1 MPKHLTIWTQALILA
16 LGACP
21 LPAALLAAI
30 LTSAAGCHLGET
42 APVPCV
48 VLGHD
53 FGQLLYEMATSIR
66 FVGLTIPL
74 AILALIVWRIV
85 LHFTS
90 RQTEPTSDRR
100 QVKIKDSK
108 DTILKFPGPVTI
120 GPPLKGRMM
129 WLFGAALLTI
139 LFANVDT
146 TTIPITVFFGIVTM
160 IMVAKLLPGSCTLRL
175 DASGFETTRW
185 FLHATIPVERCQRV
199 RGAGLQQ
206 SGLCDLQRQQAA
218 PRIFWQVERRG
229 FGRQKQRAAEFLR
242 GARLSGAAHELLAE
256 ISVACD
262 QTDWSKGSYRAGGSR
277 SLAKDVR
284 APRNKHQGSA
294 KTTAGPS
301 LIAFALSDLR

>member
-30 LTSAAGCHLGET
+30 LTSAAGCQLGET

-66 FVGLTIPL
+66 FVALTIPL

-160 IMVAKLLPGSCTLRL
+160 IMVAKLLRERQISPHA
-175 DASGFETTRW
+175 ASW
-185 FLHATIPVERCQRV
+185 
-199 RGAGLQQ
+199 
-206 SGLCDLQRQQAA
+206 
-218 PRIFWQVERRG
+218 
-229 FGRQKQRAAEFLR
+229 
-242 GARLSGAAHELLAE
+242 
-256 ISVACD
+256 
-262 QTDWSKGSYRAGGSR
+262 
-277 SLAKDVR
+277 
-284 APRNKHQGSA
+284 
-294 KTTAGPS
+294 
-301 LIAFALSDLR
+301 

>member
-30 LTSAAGCHLGET
+30 LTSAAGCQLGET

-48 VLGHD
+48 FLGHD
-53 FGQLLYEMATSIR
+53 FGQLLSEMATSIR
-66 FVGLTIPL
+66 FVALTIPL

-146 TTIPITVFFGIVTM
+146 TTIPITAFFGIVTM

-185 FLHATIPVERCQRV
+185 FRTRRFRWSDVSAFAVRGSSSAGFVTFNDNRLRLGFFGRLSAAVLGGRNNVLPNSYAAPDYLARLMNSWRKSALHATKQTGAEAATARVE
-199 RGAGLQQ
+199 AGPWQKTSERLGT
-206 SGLCDLQRQQAA
+206 SIRAPLRQ
-218 PRIFWQVERRG
+218 
-229 FGRQKQRAAEFLR
+229 L
-242 GARLSGAAHELLAE
+242 
-256 ISVACD
+256 
-262 QTDWSKGSYRAGGSR
+262 
-277 SLAKDVR
+277 R
-284 APRNKHQGSA
+284 APR
-294 KTTAGPS
+294 
-301 LIAFALSDLR
+301 